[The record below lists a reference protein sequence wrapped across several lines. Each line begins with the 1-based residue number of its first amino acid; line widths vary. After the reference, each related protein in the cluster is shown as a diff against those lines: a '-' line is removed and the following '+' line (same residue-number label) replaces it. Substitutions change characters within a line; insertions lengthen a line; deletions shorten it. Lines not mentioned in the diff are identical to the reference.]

1 MPSTRATSSAKRASH
16 RRSGDRILRLLAW
29 SGVASVVAF
38 AVVLLAIRFIVF
50 PQVESQRERIAA
62 MLSEQL
68 GQPVEIGAIATGW
81 DGWNPK
87 LILTNFRVRARLEA
101 SETPLVELP
110 EVDVTLAWTS
120 LPLMQLRLKQLV
132 IERPRLA
139 IRRDRSGLL
148 HVAGLEFDPAQQT
161 DDSTLTDWLLKQRRI
176 IVRDALITWNDDLRN
191 APQLVLDRVQF
202 RLENEAFGRHR
213 IGLTGTPPPELAAPI
228 DIRVE
233 VAGAPLREWQRT
245 EGRAYVRLDYAD
257 VGAWRDWLPLP
268 VPVDRGKGALRLWFD
283 FGGGRITGL
292 TADVELADVRTRL
305 AEGLPEL
312 EMPHLSGRM
321 GWKDAGGERELAFRH
336 LAFTTASGV
345 AQPPVDFALRLS
357 LPGGDRTAGG
367 EISFDRV
374 ELEPLR
380 TLAAQL
386 PLPER
391 TRIDLARLA
400 PQGALT
406 RTRLRWDGG
415 WDAPSAFSLT
425 SGFER
430 LGIAPQGDV
439 PGVRGASGSVEA
451 TQAGGT
457 LRLASRDLAID
468 SPPNFTEPLALDTLD
483 ADVRWTRGAART
495 EVQVETLAFASPQA
509 TGSARG
515 TWRSLPQGPGEI
527 DLTAAIPRADV
538 RLLHRYLPRW
548 LQASTRD
555 WVRLGLLQ
563 GTGEDA
569 RMILK
574 GDLAQF
580 PFAGGKNGQ
589 FLVTVKARG
598 VDLNYADGWPHLQRV
613 DADVRFEG
621 PGLHIELQRGEVL
634 GAQVGPTRGDI
645 PDLNPAHPQLTIV
658 GEARGPTAE
667 FLRFIARSPVAGW
680 IDHFTDGIEAQGQ
693 GLLGLRLDLPLGRD
707 EGQRV
712 AGEFSLVNNQLQLV
726 GVPALRQVNGKFV
739 FTEQDLRGRDITAE
753 ILGGPVRVAL
763 SSAEGRVRVT
773 ADGTA
778 NLAQVGR
785 EWPSEFSAR
794 VAGSAD
800 WTFTADVRPRFSA
813 WTIESLLRGAAFD
826 LPAPLAKS
834 AAESVPLKIE
844 RRAVANTVNED
855 ALTIAYGS
863 KLAAAVHRR
872 LDERGDARID
882 RMHVL
887 VGAPVERGEQPGAE
901 RPGVWVKAE
910 VPALNVDDWLSLAR
924 EAGAG
929 TAVGPA
935 AANAALPAVQGIDID
950 AVHFEA
956 IGRRLND
963 TRLAARRT
971 GDDWRFDIRG
981 REITGTGVWSAATAA
996 APNGRLVARL
1006 ERLSVPAAGDLVPW
1020 RGVAEARGERKAE
1033 AGNPWPTLD
1042 VEAAAFVARGRDL
1055 GRLELVAQPQGHD
1068 WQIERMTLA
1077 NDGGRLDA
1085 EGNWRAVG
1093 AQQQTKLDVTLDVTD
1108 AGTFLG
1114 RLGHPGQIVGAP
1126 TRMTGQLAWAGAPS
1140 EFDYPSLNG
1149 TFRVQTG
1156 AGRFTKVDPGAGRL
1170 LGVLS
1175 LQALPRRITLDF
1187 RDVFSEGFAFDDING
1202 TVRIRNGVLSTDNF
1216 RLVGPAA
1223 QVSIAGDADLARETQ
1238 RLTVRVQPTLS
1249 AGVSA
1254 GAALLFFANPLV
1266 GVAVGAGSLLAQKV
1280 LKDPIEQ
1287 MFTYEYLVTGSWSD
1301 PIVSRGGLAS
1311 TASAPAPV
1319 APATR

>member
-1 MPSTRATSSAKRASH
+1 MIA
-16 RRSGDRILRLLAW
+16 I
-29 SGVASVVAF
+29 AF
-38 AVVLLAIRFIVF
+38 ALTLLGVRFVVF

-62 MLSEQL
+62 MLSAQL
-68 GQPVEIGAIATGW
+68 RQPVEIGGIATGW

-87 LILTNFRVRARLEA
+87 LVLTNFRVRDRLGA
-101 SETPLVELP
+101 GETPLVELP

-139 IRRDRSGLL
+139 VRRDRAGVL
-148 HVAGLEFDPAQQT
+148 HVAGLEFDPTLQS
-161 DDSTLTDWLLKQRRI
+161 DDSPLTDWLLRQRRI

-202 RLENEAFGRHR
+202 RLENEAFGQHR
-213 IGLTGTPPPELAAPI
+213 MGLTGTPPAELAAPI

-233 VAGAPLREWQRT
+233 VTGSSLREWQST
-245 EGRAYVRLDYAD
+245 AGRAYVRLDYAD
-257 VGAWRDWLPLP
+257 VGAWREWLPLP
-268 VPVDRGKGALRLWFD
+268 VRIDRGKGALRLWFD
-283 FGGGRITGL
+283 VAAGRVTGL
-292 TADVELADVRTRL
+292 TADVELADVRGRL
-305 AEGLPEL
+305 AEGLPDLEL
-312 EMPHLSGRM
+312 PHLAGRLA
-321 GWKDAGGERELAFRH
+321 WKDADGERELAFRH
-336 LAFTTASGV
+336 LTFTTASGV
-345 AQPPVDFALRLS
+345 EQPPLDLALRLS
-357 LPGGDRTAGG
+357 LPDAGRTAGG
-367 EISFDRV
+367 ELSFDRV

-380 TLAAQL
+380 TLAVHL

-391 TRIDLARLA
+391 LRVDLARLA

-406 RTRLRWDGG
+406 KARLRWDGE
-415 WDAPSAFSLT
+415 WDAPTAFALAT
-425 SGFER
+425 GFDR
-430 LGIAPQGDV
+430 LGIAAQGAM

-457 LRLASRDLAID
+457 LRLASRTATID
-468 SPPNFTEPLALDTLD
+468 SPGNFAEPLGFDTLD
-483 ADVRWTRGAART
+483 AEVRWTRDAART
-495 EVQVETLAFASPQA
+495 EVHVDKLAFANPHA

-515 TWRSLPQGPGEI
+515 VWRSLPQGPGEI
-527 DLTAAIPRADV
+527 DLTASIPRVDV
-538 RLLHRYLPRW
+538 RNLHPYLPRW

-569 RMILK
+569 RLVLK

-580 PFAGGKNGQ
+580 PFADGKQGQ

-598 VDLNYADGWPHLQRV
+598 VDLEYADGWPRLQRA

-621 PGLHIELQRGEVL
+621 PGLHIALQRAEVL

-645 PDLNPAHPQLTIV
+645 PDLNPVYPQLTIV

-667 FLRFIARSPVAGW
+667 FLRFIERSPVGGW
-680 IDHFTDGIEAQGQ
+680 IDHYTDGIEAQGQ
-693 GLLGLRLDLPLGRD
+693 GLLALRLELPLGKAD
-707 EGQRV
+707 GQRV
-712 AGEFSLVNNQLQLV
+712 AGEFSLTGNQLRLA
-726 GVPALRQVNGKFV
+726 GVPPLREVNGKLL
-739 FTEQDLRGRDITAE
+739 FTEHDLRGRDITAE
-753 ILGGPVRVAL
+753 IVGGPVRMAL

-773 ADGTA
+773 AGGTA
-778 NLAQVGR
+778 DLAQVGN
-785 EWPSEFSAR
+785 EWPSDFSTR
-794 VAGSAD
+794 LAGSAE
-800 WTFTADVRPRFSA
+800 WTFTADVRPHFSA
-813 WTIESLLRGAAFD
+813 WTIESPLRGATLD
-826 LPAPLAKS
+826 LPVPLAKT
-834 AAESVPLKIE
+834 AAETIPLKIE
-844 RRAVANTVNED
+844 RRPVANTANED
-855 ALTIAYGS
+855 AVTVTYGR
-863 KLAAAVHRR
+863 KLAAALHRR

-882 RMHVL
+882 RMQVL

-901 RPGVWVKAE
+901 RPGVWVMAE
-910 VPALNVDDWLSLAR
+910 VPALNVDDWLALSRQAD
-924 EAGAG
+924 AG
-929 TAVGPA
+929 TAARPA
-935 AANAALPAVQGIDID
+935 SGSGGLPVLQGIDIE
-950 AVHFEA
+950 AGRLEA

-963 TRLAARRT
+963 TRLAARRV
-971 GDDWRFDIRG
+971 GDDWRLDVRA
-981 REITGTGVWSAATAA
+981 REVTGTGVWSAATAA

-1006 ERLSVPAAGDLVPW
+1006 ERLTVPSDGDLVPW
-1020 RGVAEARGERKAE
+1020 GGAAEARGERKADV
-1033 AGNPWPTLD
+1033 ANPWPTLD
-1042 VEAAAFVARGRDL
+1042 VQAASFVARGRDL
-1055 GRLELVAQPQGHD
+1055 GRLELVAQPKGSD
-1068 WQIERMTLA
+1068 WQIERMALA

-1085 EGNWRAVG
+1085 EGTWRVTG
-1093 AQQQTKLDVTLDVTD
+1093 AQQQTKLDVTLDLTE

-1114 RLGHPGQIVGAP
+1114 RLGYPDQIVGAP
-1126 TRMTGQLAWAGAPS
+1126 TRVTGQLAWTGAPN

-1156 AGRFTKVDPGAGRL
+1156 AGRFTKVDPGPGKL

-1187 RDVFSEGFAFDDING
+1187 RDVFSEGFAFDEISG

-1223 QVSIAGDADLARETQ
+1223 QVAIAGDADLARETQ

-1311 TASAPAPV
+1311 TASAPAPA
-1319 APATR
+1319 APTAR